1 MNASG
6 VKFLS
11 FYLKATIMPVTENE
25 HKLLLR
31 RQYRV
36 AHGVYVVETLDVVYD
51 MEQKASY
58 ITVDIGLSNGS
69 DTLSLYTE
77 TFRGYLTEEG
87 FTWEGDSGEV
97 NKYYISYV
105 VNKMPQEYA
114 DKFKKILSK
123 PKAVQALASSPS

>member
-1 MNASG
+1 MMLAR
-6 VKFLS
+6 
-11 FYLKATIMPVTENE
+11 ENS

-51 MEQKASY
+51 REQKVSY

-97 NKYYISYV
+97 NKYYMSYV
-105 VNKMPQEYA
+105 INKMPQEYA

-123 PKAVQALASSPS
+123 PKAVEAVN